1 MNEKIQFA
9 CDHVQTDTFLSALNK
24 NVISVNIR
32 SILSTESSIKFK
44 MITEMKISCTRCGGI
59 LSYLSK
65 KSLDSELNEWIC
77 ELCGNVNETN
87 ILDWDALI
95 EEDDIEFISLDDDS
109 EEFSDFEFIQ
119 TGTDEGNER
128 IIVFCIDTS
137 GSMAGP
143 RINSVKK
150 ACLKTIEL
158 LCSQENSE
166 FKLALITFDSN
177 SKYYG
182 NGWLRVIFY
191 IVETRLSVVEN
202 RFNHF

>member
-1 MNEKIQFA
+1 MLII
-9 CDHVQTDTFLSALNK
+9 L
-24 NVISVNIR
+24 IIR
-32 SILSTESSIKFK
+32 LV
-44 MITEMKISCTRCGGI
+44 G
-59 LSYLSK
+59 
-65 KSLDSELNEWIC
+65 
-77 ELCGNVNETN
+77 
-87 ILDWDALI
+87 
-95 EEDDIEFISLDDDS
+95 EFISLDDDS
-109 EEFSDFEFIQ
+109 EEFSDYEFVEPN
-119 TGTDEGNER
+119 TGVQGKER

-182 NGWLRVIFY
+182 NG
-191 IVETRLSVVEN
+191 
-202 RFNHF
+202 